1 MSEKEGTLPPTLYPR
16 CVTPGS
22 WLGGLQA
29 SMAGVVVDWVG
40 GVGGWEGE
48 SLGICL
54 INPASL
60 CIFLG
65 FCQRL
70 TQPQK
75 GSLIA
80 VMLRTRV
87 LNGG

>member
-1 MSEKEGTLPPTLYPR
+1 MSKKEGTLPPILYPR
-16 CVTPGS
+16 CVAPGS

-29 SMAGVVVDWVG
+29 SMARAVVE
-40 GVGGWEGE
+40 GGWEGE

-54 INPASL
+54 IDLASL

-65 FCQRL
+65 FCQQL

-75 GSLIA
+75 GSLIP
-80 VMLRTRV
+80 VMLRPRV